1 MAKNKRI
8 KIAGYAKRI
17 FFNDNIEYR
26 NFSPDLVGFQLTSE
40 GGTTLFT
47 NGNFSIS
54 VNLDPK
60 PNVLFT
66 QGTKSKFFTLD
77 DIVSENSP
85 QLEIQ
90 KNLKTKL
97 NLDLTNPISYVWYG
111 SSKELIRASLI
122 EIQNNYPAAIYV
134 DNKVGSV
141 SGNNITDYVYDLS
154 ADESTFKVNSNFFVN
169 PYNIKYT
176 VDAQFT
182 PTEQTENPLRN
193 FTLKHTSYVIEH
205 NGILKN
211 IKSITPATQKTN
223 SEIELVVDGNPFPEL
238 TGLILPQISFLS
250 APIDAPIPYF
260 IKPNESEIE
269 KFFSGLNDL
278 QLNLLDR
285 NIYPKYTSQFY
296 STQPT
301 DNGVLLTSKKLFN
314 FPISEDGYNLNFF
327 DSYYIAFL
335 DKMNQL
341 GDDLDNSKTDIIVR
355 KYTTEA
361 VNSFDTVPMADGND
375 YILNGEKAT
384 KLLRIYGVE
393 FDYIKKY
400 INGIK
405 LAHVVTY
412 DKKNNVPDVLVKDLA
427 YMLGLDPV
435 TFITDNSFSKM
446 FLPSNGAGE
455 FSGTSTNMTQSEIDI
470 ELYRRLILN
479 IAWIWKS
486 KGTRKAVE
494 FLFRFIGAPESLV
507 NFNEYIV
514 MVDKPLDVEEIKRLL
529 YIYTGEVNLDIIPY
543 DENGFPLPP
552 INGDLVITN
561 YIDQTTGQLVENDY
575 TEMYFQK
582 AGGWYRETYGSNVVT
597 NLDGN
602 NPHVG
607 PYDGGSEYLQ
617 YFSRCFIP
625 NFNSEPTVTVTATTL
640 GENYFLN
647 YNHGLFNSVPSGT
660 SEFYTTQL
668 TFNPAINTYQ
678 FIEDCV
684 DVNYSIIETPL
695 QNDGK
700 TTFQQQFETA
710 EQAYL
715 DYQQQILQN
724 SYLSYSPEW
733 YVIQNN
739 YMVAQNNALLE
750 VSSENCDI
758 NQTLQICVNEI
769 PRDNFQIDCS
779 SLSAI
784 TCDPYIYFVNS
795 GGTKVSFNEF
805 ASCCT
810 SEGGKYV
817 TYTNE
822 ECRVVEYCSK
832 IAPCVGE
839 PVNTLPNGI
848 IVFDLTNNT
857 MPTNVYSFNNRCY
870 QLTSNGQTY
879 FFGSTSS
886 SSVTPQNYLNAL
898 NPNAP
903 GSQFTIL
910 FTQVS
915 CQLSTIISSP
925 ECCAWYGY
933 NYQIIEEND
942 ISYIVCTSGSSLT
955 TIPPIIDDIIGW
967 LDGQLSG
974 TTSTSGTT
982 SPSGPTPVG
991 PVGPAVGPVG
1001 PVLPVGPVG
1010 PVLPV
1015 GPVGPV
1021 LPVGPVGPALPV
1033 GISTGSGFSTS
1044 STFLPFTPV
1053 IGLAGTTLP
1062 NTNPIGIIGLGAE
1075 TIETPLVGTT
1085 FANINS
1091 QINQSTI
1098 QDLIQTYNGIITSYQ
1113 NQTFAIPPSLYNT
1126 SIGYVELQNPIGE
1139 VPQYYSTTIFDD
1151 CLEEAIIVMGVGE
1164 DCIDCYESILNSL
1177 FDDPDFMNPENWVVH
1192 VIDEY
1197 GRVSFTPVE
1206 YYNDFILDWNATE
1219 QLAQLYQSVGA
1230 LFTQYTYGSFYI
1242 DTTTNNL
1249 IPYVDSGNLYV
1260 ENPNSISN
1268 AVVDPN
1274 HIGCGSLDNV
1284 SIVFASEA
1292 WSGFKL
1298 PEVTDCSCKVDFS
1311 FDYMIKYQTENLN
1324 ECVTR
1329 INCYP
1334 AIIHDN
1340 SLNSLSCMNFV
1351 SFTNSEEDS
1360 SLLENNFNDIE
1371 DVTEEYV
1378 IWQNTQQ
1385 NEPIVECCNAVGG
1398 NITPMEVWYSVN
1410 YDHGLFN
1417 NITNTYLEITTT
1429 PNSELLNTLNFDYS
1443 ELITYGTDLNSIKNE
1458 LSITIGECYLLNIE
1472 EPGCFI
1478 DFNQYITTTNICMLQ
1493 IPLEYGLWTNLYL
1506 NYKNTIEGI
1515 NGVISQYES
1524 NCVVEGTTE
1533 NLPTKSVLTN
1543 EIINS
1548 EKQKNKVISEKDV
1561 QVDILVTENGKL
1573 KTTLS
1578 IVETQINQKN
1588 SQIDVINKALSD
1600 VTLPLDCKIYED
1612 KITEIDSFNVDGYC
1626 KAQVYG
1632 VKKEITLSDGNLY
1645 KNCVKLENQRLQS
1658 EKNIYVDLLNNCN
1671 GINLLEQKLVNAK
1684 FQNNQKSINSLI
1696 KEIGVGQKNINTLS
1710 KKYEVIGNET
1720 TKTSQLDQNDYI
1732 NTINETAKI
1741 LGVTPKEI
1749 TNSEGHIN
1757 LTDSEKITLSIEL
1770 QKNKTQVSSL
1780 ENQKSELT
1788 YDITVNDNN
1797 VLKTTFTTE
1806 QVVDVI
1812 VEDVSTVPSPC
1823 DPEIPNPCCNQELL
1837 NYLNN
1842 TLELLQTKLLEIEN
1856 VTESLYDQ
1864 WYSEILSQYNDYIN
1878 STESYL
1884 TLIDNLKLNFKL
1896 FVDNNNLV
1904 YTNQVD
1910 SSLTYLP
1917 YTQSVNPFWEF
1928 NPSVGYSGII
1938 LEGTEQDIAIIE
1950 DSIYTEL
1957 SNSNTPYNSN
1967 LFEPN
1972 WNTFN
1977 FTIPNC
1983 VCDDLRLLYPNKE
1996 FFFSVEIENYN
2007 CSVCLLVD
2015 NIIINVSDC
2024 KTERIVSLNNCLI
2037 PQLSCVIDNKKSWV
2051 YTEQGIIRETI
2062 YPDGPCNTASTSNYQ
2077 IVKMG
2082 TPEERLWTDL
2092 EYRYTNYDVN
2102 HSDLIINVKNTTFSI
2117 DPAKAIECDVFNYWK
2132 NIDCSGSCPT
2142 SCTSASTVV
2151 YDGQVYSSTT
2161 LVDYTLDLSASTSG
2175 LTFSCSTITNSLETI
2190 VTNLKNQYYTLTS
2203 DYINSLNAT
2212 YYDLQNLGYPLSNFN
2227 IQNNNCG
2234 TDTIVINNN
2243 QSTNNLF
2250 SLITENYDG
2259 TLSVYESYIFSGST
2273 PYTGGTLVEVL
2284 SGITAQTFNQT
2295 TFVNEDCCNTL
2306 NNLLNSEGVNGLGIG
2321 KNYQWDSNNGYC
2333 VWKPIDGCSVC
2344 EGDCE
2349 YCGTLNE
2356 CSNGHYTGSSYN
2368 ICINPLNYL
2377 DIQPSEIN
2385 VKDVFDQLVQ
2395 SNLIDVKSRQTIS
2408 DYPLLRLFYELYLNA
2423 NNCGKELS
2431 GKFTYNTMF
2440 EFMDKIGDYWLNLLE
2455 QVVPATTIWEGCD
2468 NSGKVYRN
2476 TIFDQNKYQYKRY
2489 SLNLIETTT
2498 TCLLSGYTDFSIG
2511 SEDVYSLVEQI
2522 PLFPSNNV
2530 INNIKNQ
2537 IKIKTIQID
2546 IVKDNIVAQNKILCS
2561 LNLQDFDTPNLQT
2574 QIDLVTAQITL
2585 LTNNLNNLET
2595 QLNDLYTNLSN
2606 EETQYILQQQNYY
2619 SNFTSCS
2626 GITETLVL
2634 AESNLNNFIPGTT
2647 LYERQRNYIAILRN
2661 KVNKCVR
2668 ITNTLISDYDTVF
2681 ITQIYDTNE
2690 YEGNVTI
2697 IGDPDWEEGGYF
2709 YNQELIHNCTTE

>member
-1 MAKNKRI
+1 M
-8 KIAGYAKRI
+8 
-17 FFNDNIEYR
+17 
-26 NFSPDLVGFQLTSE
+26 
-40 GGTTLFT
+40 
-47 NGNFSIS
+47 
-54 VNLDPK
+54 
-60 PNVLFT
+60 
-66 QGTKSKFFTLD
+66 
-77 DIVSENSP
+77 
-85 QLEIQ
+85 
-90 KNLKTKL
+90 
-97 NLDLTNPISYVWYG
+97 
-111 SSKELIRASLI
+111 
-122 EIQNNYPAAIYV
+122 
-134 DNKVGSV
+134 
-141 SGNNITDYVYDLS
+141 
-154 ADESTFKVNSNFFVN
+154 
-169 PYNIKYT
+169 
-176 VDAQFT
+176 
-182 PTEQTENPLRN
+182 
-193 FTLKHTSYVIEH
+193 
-205 NGILKN
+205 
-211 IKSITPATQKTN
+211 
-223 SEIELVVDGNPFPEL
+223 
-238 TGLILPQISFLS
+238 
-250 APIDAPIPYF
+250 
-260 IKPNESEIE
+260 
-269 KFFSGLNDL
+269 
-278 QLNLLDR
+278 
-285 NIYPKYTSQFY
+285 
-296 STQPT
+296 
-301 DNGVLLTSKKLFN
+301 
-314 FPISEDGYNLNFF
+314 
-327 DSYYIAFL
+327 
-335 DKMNQL
+335 
-341 GDDLDNSKTDIIVR
+341 
-355 KYTTEA
+355 
-361 VNSFDTVPMADGND
+361 
-375 YILNGEKAT
+375 
-384 KLLRIYGVE
+384 
-393 FDYIKKY
+393 
-400 INGIK
+400 
-405 LAHVVTY
+405 
-412 DKKNNVPDVLVKDLA
+412 
-427 YMLGLDPV
+427 
-435 TFITDNSFSKM
+435 
-446 FLPSNGAGE
+446 
-455 FSGTSTNMTQSEIDI
+455 
-470 ELYRRLILN
+470 
-479 IAWIWKS
+479 
-486 KGTRKAVE
+486 
-494 FLFRFIGAPESLV
+494 
-507 NFNEYIV
+507 
-514 MVDKPLDVEEIKRLL
+514 
-529 YIYTGEVNLDIIPY
+529 
-543 DENGFPLPP
+543 
-552 INGDLVITN
+552 
-561 YIDQTTGQLVENDY
+561 
-575 TEMYFQK
+575 
-582 AGGWYRETYGSNVVT
+582 
-597 NLDGN
+597 
-602 NPHVG
+602 
-607 PYDGGSEYLQ
+607 
-617 YFSRCFIP
+617 
-625 NFNSEPTVTVTATTL
+625 
-640 GENYFLN
+640 
-647 YNHGLFNSVPSGT
+647 
-660 SEFYTTQL
+660 
-668 TFNPAINTYQ
+668 
-678 FIEDCV
+678 
-684 DVNYSIIETPL
+684 
-695 QNDGK
+695 
-700 TTFQQQFETA
+700 
-710 EQAYL
+710 
-715 DYQQQILQN
+715 
-724 SYLSYSPEW
+724 
-733 YVIQNN
+733 
-739 YMVAQNNALLE
+739 
-750 VSSENCDI
+750 
-758 NQTLQICVNEI
+758 
-769 PRDNFQIDCS
+769 
-779 SLSAI
+779 
-784 TCDPYIYFVNS
+784 
-795 GGTKVSFNEF
+795 
-805 ASCCT
+805 
-810 SEGGKYV
+810 
-817 TYTNE
+817 
-822 ECRVVEYCSK
+822 
-832 IAPCVGE
+832 
-839 PVNTLPNGI
+839 
-848 IVFDLTNNT
+848 
-857 MPTNVYSFNNRCY
+857 
-870 QLTSNGQTY
+870 
-879 FFGSTSS
+879 
-886 SSVTPQNYLNAL
+886 
-898 NPNAP
+898 
-903 GSQFTIL
+903 
-910 FTQVS
+910 
-915 CQLSTIISSP
+915 
-925 ECCAWYGY
+925 
-933 NYQIIEEND
+933 
-942 ISYIVCTSGSSLT
+942 
-955 TIPPIIDDIIGW
+955 
-967 LDGQLSG
+967 
-974 TTSTSGTT
+974 
-982 SPSGPTPVG
+982 
-991 PVGPAVGPVG
+991 
-1001 PVLPVGPVG
+1001 
-1010 PVLPV
+1010 
-1015 GPVGPV
+1015 
-1021 LPVGPVGPALPV
+1021 
-1033 GISTGSGFSTS
+1033 
-1044 STFLPFTPV
+1044 
-1053 IGLAGTTLP
+1053 
-1062 NTNPIGIIGLGAE
+1062 GAE

-1098 QDLIQTYNGIITSYQ
+1098 QDLIQTYNGIITSYL

-1177 FDDPDFMNPENWVVH
+1177 FEDPDFMNPENWVVH

-1249 IPYVDSGNLYV
+1249 IPYVDNGNLYV
-1260 ENPNSISN
+1260 ENPNSITN

-1351 SFTNSEEDS
+1351 SFTNSVEDS

-1385 NEPIVECCNAVGG
+1385 NEPTVECCNAVGG

-1429 PNSELLNTLNFDYS
+1429 PNSELLNTLDFDYS

-1458 LSITIGECYLLNIE
+1458 LGITIGECYLLNIE
-1472 EPGCFI
+1472 ELDCFI

-1684 FQNNQKSINSLI
+1684 FQNDQKSINSLN

-1741 LGVTPKEI
+1741 LGVTPKKI
-1749 TNSEGHIN
+1749 TNSEGYIN

-1823 DPEIPNPCCNQELL
+1823 DPEIPNPCCDQELL

-1910 SSLTYLP
+1910 SNLTYLP

-1938 LEGTEQDIAIIE
+1938 LEGTEQDIAVIE

-1972 WNTFN
+1972 WATFN

-1983 VCDDLRLLYPNKE
+1983 VCDDLRRLYPNKE

-2024 KTERIVSLNNCLI
+2024 NTERLVSLNNCLI

-2051 YTEQGIIRETI
+2051 YTEQGIIRETV

-2321 KNYQWDSNNGYC
+2321 KNYQWDTNNGYC

-2368 ICINPLNYL
+2368 ICINPLDYL

-2546 IVKDNIVAQNKILCS
+2546 IVKDNIVVQNKILCS
-2561 LNLQDFDTPNLQT
+2561 LNLQDFDTPNLQA
-2574 QIDLVTAQITL
+2574 QIDSVTTQITL

-2634 AESNLNNFIPGTT
+2634 AESNLNNFIPGTI
-2647 LYERQRNYIAILRN
+2647 LYERQRNYIAILRD

>member
-1 MAKNKRI
+1 MANNKRI

-77 DIVSENSP
+77 DIVTENTP

-141 SGNNITDYVYDLS
+141 TGNNITDYVYDLS

-193 FTLKHTSYVIEH
+193 FTLKNTSYVIEH
-205 NGILKN
+205 NGIRKN

-223 SEIELVVDGNPFPEL
+223 SEIELVVEGNPFPEL

-250 APIDAPIPYF
+250 TPIDSSIPYF

-269 KFFSGLNDL
+269 KFFSSLNEL

-296 STQPT
+296 STKFT
-301 DNGVLLTSKKLFN
+301 DNGVVLTSKKLFD
-314 FPISEDGYNLNFF
+314 FPILEDGYNLNFF

-341 GDDLDNSKTDIIVR
+341 GEDLDNSRTDIIIR

-361 VNSFDTVPMADGND
+361 INSFDTVPRADGDD
-375 YILNGEKAT
+375 YVLNGEKAT
-384 KLLRIYGVE
+384 KLLRIYGVG

-412 DKKNNVPDVLVKDLA
+412 DKKNNVPDALVKDLA

-435 TFITDNSFSKM
+435 TFITDNTFSKLY
-446 FLPSNGAGE
+446 LPSNGGGE

-479 IAWIWKS
+479 IAWLWKS

-514 MVDKPLDVEEIKRLL
+514 IVDKPLDVEEIKKLL
-529 YIYTGEVNLDIIPY
+529 YIYTGEVNFNNIPY
-543 DENGFPLPP
+543 DDNGFPLPP

-582 AGGWYRETYGSNVVT
+582 AGGWYRETYGSNVIT

-607 PYDGGSEYLQ
+607 AYDGGSEYLQ

-625 NFNSEPTVTVTATTL
+625 NFNSEPTVTVTAKTL
-640 GENYFLN
+640 GDNYFLN
-647 YNHGLFNSVPSGT
+647 YNHGLFNSVPSAT
-660 SEFYTTQL
+660 TEFFTTQL

-700 TTFQQQFETA
+700 TTFQQQFEAA
-710 EQAYL
+710 EEAYL

-724 SYLSYSPEW
+724 SYLAYSPEW

-739 YMVAQNNALLE
+739 YTVAQNNALLE

-758 NQTLQICVNEI
+758 NQTLQICVNEL
-769 PRDNFQIDCS
+769 PQDNFKIDCS
-779 SLSAI
+779 SLSAV

-805 ASCCT
+805 ASCCV
-810 SEGGKYV
+810 SEGGQYV

-822 ECRVVEYCSK
+822 ECRIVEYCSK
-832 IAPCVGE
+832 TAPCVGE
-839 PVNTLPNGI
+839 PVDTLPNGV
-848 IVFDLTNNT
+848 IVFDMTNNT
-857 MPTNVYSFNNRCY
+857 MPNNIYSFNNKCY
-870 QLTSNGQTY
+870 QLTPNGVTQFSTSPSSNTSTIPPQTY
-879 FFGSTSS
+879 
-886 SSVTPQNYLNAL
+886 LNGL
-898 NPNAP
+898 NPNSLP
-903 GSQFTIL
+903 HNFFTWFVEVECEL
-910 FTQVS
+910 T
-915 CQLSTIISSP
+915 TIISSP
-925 ECCAWYGY
+925 ECCAWYGF
-933 NYQIIEEND
+933 NYQIIEEDGVN
-942 ISYIVCTSGSSLT
+942 YIVCTSGSSLT
-955 TIPPIIDDIIGW
+955 TPV
-967 LDGQLSG
+967 S
-974 TTSTSGTT
+974 TTNDVEDYINDLEDELNDLEGGNTT
-982 SPSGPTPVG
+982 SPSTPTTPTSPSV
-991 PVGPAVGPVG
+991 
-1001 PVLPVGPVG
+1001 
-1010 PVLPV
+1010 
-1015 GPVGPV
+1015 
-1021 LPVGPVGPALPV
+1021 PALP
-1033 GISTGSGFSTS
+1033 STPASTPASPAGGF
-1044 STFLPFTPV
+1044 
-1053 IGLAGTTLP
+1053 TLP
-1062 NTNPIGIIGLGAE
+1062 NLNPIGMTGVGKE
-1075 TIETPLVGTT
+1075 TTETPSGGNTFKSLNIEIEKTTIKDQIETYNNQLT
-1085 FANINS
+1085 FKSGSAY
-1091 QINQSTI
+1091 T
-1098 QDLIQTYNGIITSYQ
+1098 
-1113 NQTFAIPPSLYNT
+1113 IPPSLFDT
-1126 SIGYVELQNPIGE
+1126 SVGYVELQNPIGE
-1139 VPQYYSTTIFDD
+1139 VPQYYSTTIYDD
-1151 CLEEAIIVMGVGE
+1151 CLEEAIIIKGVGE
-1164 DCIDCYESILNSL
+1164 DCIDCYETILNSL
-1177 FDDPDFMNPENWVVH
+1177 FEDPDFMNPANWVVH
-1192 VIDEY
+1192 AIDEY
-1197 GRVSFTPVE
+1197 GRVSFTPIE
-1206 YYNDFILDWNATE
+1206 YYNDFVLDWNATG

-1249 IPYVDSGNLYV
+1249 IPYVDNGNLYT
-1260 ENPNSISN
+1260 ENPNSITS

-1274 HIGCGSLDNV
+1274 HIGCGSLDDV

-1298 PEVTDCSCKVDFS
+1298 PEAKDCSCKVDFS
-1311 FDYMIKYQTENLN
+1311 FDYMIKYQTENLK

-1329 INCYP
+1329 IDCYP
-1334 AIIHDN
+1334 SIIHDN
-1340 SLNSLSCMNFV
+1340 SLSSPFCMNFV
-1351 SFTNSEEDS
+1351 SFTNSQEE
-1360 SLLENNFNDIE
+1360 SLLLQNNFNDNE

-1398 NITPMEVWYSVN
+1398 NIVSLKDSYSVN
-1410 YDHGLFN
+1410 ANWVN
-1417 NITNTYLEITTT
+1417 NIIDTYDEILTN
-1429 PNSELLNTLNFDYS
+1429 PNSELLNSFNFDYS
-1443 ELITYGTDLNSIKNE
+1443 NLIVYGTSLDNLKNE
-1458 LSITIGECYLLNIE
+1458 LLINIGECYFLNIE
-1472 EPGCFI
+1472 NPGCFI
-1478 DFNQYITTTNICMLQ
+1478 DFNEYITTTNVCMLE
-1493 IPLEYGLWTNLYL
+1493 IPLEYGLWTNLYWE
-1506 NYKNTIEGI
+1506 YKNVIDGI
-1515 NGVISQYES
+1515 NGVITQYES
-1524 NCVVEGTTE
+1524 NCVQEETPE
-1533 NLPTKSVLTN
+1533 NLSTKSVLTN
-1543 EIINS
+1543 EIISS
-1548 EKQKNKVISEKDV
+1548 EKQKNTATTNKDV
-1561 QVDILVTENGKL
+1561 QVEVLNSENQKL
-1573 KTTLS
+1573 KTTS
-1578 IVETQINQKN
+1578 TVIDAEISQKN
-1588 SQIDVINKALSD
+1588 SQIEVINKALSN
-1600 VTLPLDCKIYED
+1600 VILPLDCKIYED
-1612 KITEIDSFNVDGYC
+1612 KLNEINSFDVESYC
-1626 KAQVYG
+1626 KVQVYG
-1632 VKKEITLSDGNLY
+1632 NSQTVSIRDKSLY
-1645 KNCVKLENQRLQS
+1645 DNCIKTENQRLTS
-1658 EKNIYVDLLNNCN
+1658 EKTVYIDLLNNCQQTN
-1671 GINLLEQKLVNAK
+1671 YLEEQLVNAK
-1684 FQNNQKSINSLI
+1684 FENDQELINQLQ
-1696 KEIGVGQKNINTLS
+1696 KEITVTKENINTLS
-1710 KKYEVIGNET
+1710 KNYLVIGDET
-1720 TKTSQLDQNDYI
+1720 TEKSQLDQNDYI
-1732 NTINETAKI
+1732 NTINKTAEI
-1741 LGVTPKEI
+1741 LGVQPKEI
-1749 TNSEGHIN
+1749 TNSEGQIVLN
-1757 LTDSEKITLSIEL
+1757 GSQKITLNIEL
-1770 QKNKTQVSSL
+1770 QKNKTQVSGL
-1780 ENQKSELT
+1780 EKLKEDVT
-1788 YDITVNDNN
+1788 YDIVQNDNSI
-1797 VLKTTFTTE
+1797 LKTTFTTE
-1806 QVVDVI
+1806 ELVDVI
-1812 VEDVSTVPSPC
+1812 VEEQSEIDSPC
-1823 DPEIPNPCCNQELL
+1823 DPEVPNPCCSSELYT
-1837 NYLNN
+1837 YLNN
-1842 TLELLQTKLLEIEN
+1842 TLETLQITLLEIEN
-1856 VTESLYDQ
+1856 ITESVYDE
-1864 WYSEILSQYNDYIN
+1864 WYSEIVNQYNDYIN

-1884 TLIDNLKLNFKL
+1884 TLIDDLKLNFKL

-1910 SSLTYLP
+1910 SNLTYLP
-1917 YTQSVNPFWEF
+1917 YTQSSNPFWEF
-1928 NPSVGYSGII
+1928 NPSNGYSGII
-1938 LEGTEQDIAIIE
+1938 LEGSEQDIALIE
-1950 DSIYTEL
+1950 DSVFTEL

-1977 FTIPNC
+1977 FTIPEC
-1983 VCDDLRLLYPNKE
+1983 VCDDLRRLYPEKE

-2007 CSVCLLVD
+2007 CSVCLLID
-2015 NIIINVSDC
+2015 NIIVNVSDC
-2024 KTERIVSLNNCLI
+2024 KTERLVSLNNCLI

-2051 YTEQGIIRETI
+2051 YTDQGIITETV
-2062 YPDGPCNTASTSNYQ
+2062 YPDGSCNTASTNNYQ
-2077 IVKMG
+2077 VVKMG

-2117 DPAKAIECDVFNYWK
+2117 DPSKAIECDVFNYWK
-2132 NIDCSGSCPT
+2132 NIDCDGGCPT

-2151 YDGQVYSSTT
+2151 YSGMVYSSTT
-2161 LVDYTLDLSASTSG
+2161 LLDYTLDLSASTTG
-2175 LTFSCSTITNSLETI
+2175 LTFSCSTFTDILENQ
-2190 VTNLKNQYYTLTS
+2190 VTELKNQYYTLTS
-2203 DYINSLNAT
+2203 DYNNSLNAT
-2212 YYDLQNLGYPLSNFN
+2212 YYDLLNLGYGLSNFE

-2234 TDTIVINNN
+2234 TDTLVINNN
-2243 QSTNNLF
+2243 QQTNNLF
-2250 SLITENYDG
+2250 GLITENYDG
-2259 TLSVYESYIFSGST
+2259 TISVYESYIYSGST
-2273 PYTGGTLVEVL
+2273 PYTGGTLVQVL
-2284 SGITAQTFNQT
+2284 SGVTAQTFNQT
-2295 TFVNEDCCNTL
+2295 TFVNEECCKTI
-2306 NNLLNSEGVNGLGIG
+2306 NNLLNGEGTEGLGLG
-2321 KNYQWDSNNGYC
+2321 KNYQWDSSLSKC
-2333 VWKPIDGCSVC
+2333 LWKPIDGCSVC

-2356 CSNGHYTGSSYN
+2356 CSNGYYTGSSYN
-2368 ICINPLNYL
+2368 ICINPLDYL

-2468 NSGKVYRN
+2468 NSGKIYRN
-2476 TIFDQNKYQYKRY
+2476 IIFDQNKFQYKRY
-2489 SLNLIETTT
+2489 SLNLIETTNS
-2498 TCLLSGYTDFSIG
+2498 CPLSAYTDFSIG

-2522 PLFPSNNV
+2522 PLFPTNDT

-2537 IKIKTIQID
+2537 IRIKNIQIEL
-2546 IVKDNIVAQNKILCS
+2546 VKDNIAAQNKILCS
-2561 LNLQDFDTPNLQT
+2561 LNLQDFDTPNLQS
-2574 QIDLVTAQITL
+2574 QIDSVSAQITL

-2595 QLNDLYTNLSN
+2595 QLSTLYTDLSA
-2606 EETQYILQQQNYY
+2606 EETKYLLQQQNYY
-2619 SNFTSCS
+2619 SNFMSCS
-2626 GITETLVL
+2626 GLTETLL
-2634 AESNLNNFIPGTT
+2634 QAENNLNNFIYGTT
-2647 LYERQRNYIAILRN
+2647 LYERQRNYIAILRD
-2661 KVNKCVR
+2661 KIYKCVR
-2668 ITNTLISDYDTVF
+2668 SSNTLISDYNTVF

-2697 IGDPDWEEGGYF
+2697 IGDPDWEDGGDF

>member
-1 MAKNKRI
+1 VPV
-8 KIAGYAKRI
+8 
-17 FFNDNIEYR
+17 EC
-26 NFSPDLVGFQLTSE
+26 
-40 GGTTLFT
+40 
-47 NGNFSIS
+47 
-54 VNLDPK
+54 
-60 PNVLFT
+60 
-66 QGTKSKFFTLD
+66 
-77 DIVSENSP
+77 NS
-85 QLEIQ
+85 
-90 KNLKTKL
+90 
-97 NLDLTNPISYVWYG
+97 
-111 SSKELIRASLI
+111 
-122 EIQNNYPAAIYV
+122 
-134 DNKVGSV
+134 
-141 SGNNITDYVYDLS
+141 
-154 ADESTFKVNSNFFVN
+154 
-169 PYNIKYT
+169 
-176 VDAQFT
+176 
-182 PTEQTENPLRN
+182 
-193 FTLKHTSYVIEH
+193 
-205 NGILKN
+205 
-211 IKSITPATQKTN
+211 
-223 SEIELVVDGNPFPEL
+223 
-238 TGLILPQISFLS
+238 
-250 APIDAPIPYF
+250 
-260 IKPNESEIE
+260 
-269 KFFSGLNDL
+269 
-278 QLNLLDR
+278 
-285 NIYPKYTSQFY
+285 
-296 STQPT
+296 
-301 DNGVLLTSKKLFN
+301 
-314 FPISEDGYNLNFF
+314 
-327 DSYYIAFL
+327 
-335 DKMNQL
+335 
-341 GDDLDNSKTDIIVR
+341 
-355 KYTTEA
+355 
-361 VNSFDTVPMADGND
+361 
-375 YILNGEKAT
+375 
-384 KLLRIYGVE
+384 
-393 FDYIKKY
+393 
-400 INGIK
+400 
-405 LAHVVTY
+405 
-412 DKKNNVPDVLVKDLA
+412 
-427 YMLGLDPV
+427 
-435 TFITDNSFSKM
+435 
-446 FLPSNGAGE
+446 
-455 FSGTSTNMTQSEIDI
+455 
-470 ELYRRLILN
+470 
-479 IAWIWKS
+479 
-486 KGTRKAVE
+486 
-494 FLFRFIGAPESLV
+494 
-507 NFNEYIV
+507 
-514 MVDKPLDVEEIKRLL
+514 
-529 YIYTGEVNLDIIPY
+529 
-543 DENGFPLPP
+543 
-552 INGDLVITN
+552 
-561 YIDQTTGQLVENDY
+561 
-575 TEMYFQK
+575 
-582 AGGWYRETYGSNVVT
+582 
-597 NLDGN
+597 
-602 NPHVG
+602 
-607 PYDGGSEYLQ
+607 
-617 YFSRCFIP
+617 
-625 NFNSEPTVTVTATTL
+625 
-640 GENYFLN
+640 
-647 YNHGLFNSVPSGT
+647 
-660 SEFYTTQL
+660 
-668 TFNPAINTYQ
+668 
-678 FIEDCV
+678 
-684 DVNYSIIETPL
+684 
-695 QNDGK
+695 
-700 TTFQQQFETA
+700 
-710 EQAYL
+710 
-715 DYQQQILQN
+715 
-724 SYLSYSPEW
+724 
-733 YVIQNN
+733 
-739 YMVAQNNALLE
+739 
-750 VSSENCDI
+750 
-758 NQTLQICVNEI
+758 
-769 PRDNFQIDCS
+769 
-779 SLSAI
+779 
-784 TCDPYIYFVNS
+784 
-795 GGTKVSFNEF
+795 
-805 ASCCT
+805 
-810 SEGGKYV
+810 
-817 TYTNE
+817 
-822 ECRVVEYCSK
+822 
-832 IAPCVGE
+832 
-839 PVNTLPNGI
+839 
-848 IVFDLTNNT
+848 
-857 MPTNVYSFNNRCY
+857 
-870 QLTSNGQTY
+870 
-879 FFGSTSS
+879 
-886 SSVTPQNYLNAL
+886 
-898 NPNAP
+898 
-903 GSQFTIL
+903 
-910 FTQVS
+910 
-915 CQLSTIISSP
+915 
-925 ECCAWYGY
+925 
-933 NYQIIEEND
+933 
-942 ISYIVCTSGSSLT
+942 
-955 TIPPIIDDIIGW
+955 
-967 LDGQLSG
+967 
-974 TTSTSGTT
+974 
-982 SPSGPTPVG
+982 
-991 PVGPAVGPVG
+991 VGPVG

-1021 LPVGPVGPALPV
+1021 LPVGPVGPVLPV
-1033 GISTGSGFSTS
+1033 G
-1044 STFLPFTPV
+1044 PV
-1053 IGLAGTTLP
+1053 GPVAVGAQGIAGAVGAQGIAGAVGAQGIAGAVGAQGIAGAVGAQGIAGAVGAQGIAGAVGLGGTLLP
-1062 NTNPIGIIGLGAE
+1062 NTNPIGIIGSGSE
-1075 TIETPLVGTT
+1075 TIETPLDGTT

-1091 QINQSTI
+1091 QINESAIVDT
-1098 QDLIQTYNGIITSYQ
+1098 IQTYNDATTSYI
-1113 NQTFAIPPSLYNT
+1113 NQTFVIPPSLYNT
-1126 SIGYVELQNPIGE
+1126 TIGYVELQNPIGD
-1139 VPQYYSTTIFDD
+1139 VPQYYSTTIYDD

-1164 DCIDCYESILNSL
+1164 DCIDCFESILNSL
-1177 FDDPDFMNPENWVVH
+1177 FEDPDFMNPANWVVH

-1197 GRVSFTPVE
+1197 GRVSFTPIE

-1219 QLAQLYQSVGA
+1219 QMSQLYQSVGA

-1249 IPYVDSGNLYV
+1249 IPYVDNGNLYV
-1260 ENPNSISN
+1260 ENPNSITN

-1351 SFTNSEEDS
+1351 SFTNSVEDS

-1385 NEPIVECCNAVGG
+1385 NEPTVECCNAVGG
-1398 NITPMEVWYSVN
+1398 NITPMEDWYSLN
-1410 YDHGLFN
+1410 YDLLL
-1417 NITNTYLEITTT
+1417 NIDNTYIEIFGSGSS
-1429 PNSELLNTLNFDYS
+1429 PNDSELLNTLDFDYS
-1443 ELITYGTDLNSIKNE
+1443 ELITYGTDLNTIGIE
-1458 LSITIGECYLLNIE
+1458 LSDTIDECYLLNIE
-1472 EPGCFI
+1472 EPVCFI
-1478 DFNQYITTTNICMLQ
+1478 DFNLYITTTNICMLQ

-1524 NCVVEGTTE
+1524 NCLSEE
-1533 NLPTKSVLTN
+1533 L
-1543 EIINS
+1543 EDII
-1548 EKQKNKVISEKDV
+1548 
-1561 QVDILVTENGKL
+1561 
-1573 KTTLS
+1573 
-1578 IVETQINQKN
+1578 
-1588 SQIDVINKALSD
+1588 A
-1600 VTLPLDCKIYED
+1600 ED
-1612 KITEIDSFNVDGYC
+1612 MS
-1626 KAQVYG
+1626 
-1632 VKKEITLSDGNLY
+1632 
-1645 KNCVKLENQRLQS
+1645 
-1658 EKNIYVDLLNNCN
+1658 
-1671 GINLLEQKLVNAK
+1671 
-1684 FQNNQKSINSLI
+1684 
-1696 KEIGVGQKNINTLS
+1696 
-1710 KKYEVIGNET
+1710 
-1720 TKTSQLDQNDYI
+1720 
-1732 NTINETAKI
+1732 TI
-1741 LGVTPKEI
+1741 
-1749 TNSEGHIN
+1749 
-1757 LTDSEKITLSIEL
+1757 
-1770 QKNKTQVSSL
+1770 
-1780 ENQKSELT
+1780 
-1788 YDITVNDNN
+1788 
-1797 VLKTTFTTE
+1797 
-1806 QVVDVI
+1806 
-1812 VEDVSTVPSPC
+1812 PSPC
-1823 DPEIPNPCCNQELL
+1823 DPEIPNPCCNQEIL

-1856 VTESLYDQ
+1856 ITESVYDQ

-1910 SSLTYLP
+1910 SNLTYLP

-1938 LEGTEQDIAIIE
+1938 LEGTEQDIDLIE

-1983 VCDDLRLLYPNKE
+1983 VCDDLRILYPNKE

-2024 KTERIVSLNNCLI
+2024 KTERLVSLNNCLI

-2051 YTEQGIIRETI
+2051 HTDQGIIRETV
-2062 YPDGPCNTASTSNYQ
+2062 YPDGPCNTTSTSNYQ

-2082 TPEERLWTDL
+2082 TPEDRLWTDL

-2321 KNYQWDSNNGYC
+2321 KNYQWDTNNGYC

-2368 ICINPLNYL
+2368 ICINPLDYL

-2468 NSGKVYRN
+2468 NSGKIYRN

-2498 TCLLSGYTDFSIG
+2498 NCLLSGYTDFSIG
-2511 SEDVYSLVEQI
+2511 SEGVYSLVEQI

-2546 IVKDNIVAQNKILCS
+2546 IVKDNIVTQNKILCS
-2561 LNLQDFDTPNLQT
+2561 LNLQDFDTPNLQA
-2574 QIDLVTAQITL
+2574 QIDSVTTQITL

-2626 GITETLVL
+2626 GLTETLVL
-2634 AESNLNNFIPGTT
+2634 AESNLNNFIPGTI
-2647 LYERQRNYIAILRN
+2647 LYERQRNYIAILRD

-2668 ITNTLISDYDTVF
+2668 ISNTLISDYNTVF

>member
-1 MAKNKRI
+1 
-8 KIAGYAKRI
+8 
-17 FFNDNIEYR
+17 
-26 NFSPDLVGFQLTSE
+26 
-40 GGTTLFT
+40 
-47 NGNFSIS
+47 
-54 VNLDPK
+54 
-60 PNVLFT
+60 
-66 QGTKSKFFTLD
+66 
-77 DIVSENSP
+77 
-85 QLEIQ
+85 
-90 KNLKTKL
+90 
-97 NLDLTNPISYVWYG
+97 
-111 SSKELIRASLI
+111 
-122 EIQNNYPAAIYV
+122 
-134 DNKVGSV
+134 
-141 SGNNITDYVYDLS
+141 
-154 ADESTFKVNSNFFVN
+154 
-169 PYNIKYT
+169 
-176 VDAQFT
+176 
-182 PTEQTENPLRN
+182 
-193 FTLKHTSYVIEH
+193 
-205 NGILKN
+205 
-211 IKSITPATQKTN
+211 
-223 SEIELVVDGNPFPEL
+223 
-238 TGLILPQISFLS
+238 
-250 APIDAPIPYF
+250 
-260 IKPNESEIE
+260 
-269 KFFSGLNDL
+269 
-278 QLNLLDR
+278 
-285 NIYPKYTSQFY
+285 
-296 STQPT
+296 
-301 DNGVLLTSKKLFN
+301 
-314 FPISEDGYNLNFF
+314 
-327 DSYYIAFL
+327 
-335 DKMNQL
+335 
-341 GDDLDNSKTDIIVR
+341 
-355 KYTTEA
+355 
-361 VNSFDTVPMADGND
+361 
-375 YILNGEKAT
+375 
-384 KLLRIYGVE
+384 
-393 FDYIKKY
+393 
-400 INGIK
+400 
-405 LAHVVTY
+405 
-412 DKKNNVPDVLVKDLA
+412 
-427 YMLGLDPV
+427 
-435 TFITDNSFSKM
+435 M

-529 YIYTGEVNLDIIPY
+529 YIYTGEVNLDNIPY

-597 NLDGN
+597 NLGGN

-684 DVNYSIIETPL
+684 NVNYSIIETPL

-700 TTFQQQFETA
+700 TTFQQQFESA

-724 SYLSYSPEW
+724 SYLAYSPEW

-769 PRDNFQIDCS
+769 PQDNFQIDCS
-779 SLSAI
+779 SLSAV

-810 SEGGKYV
+810 SEGGQYV

-832 IAPCVGE
+832 SAPCVGE
-839 PVNTLPNGI
+839 PVDTLPNGI

-857 MPTNVYSFNNRCY
+857 MPTNIYSFNNKCY
-870 QLTSNGQTY
+870 QLLPAGQTY
-879 FFGSTSS
+879 FFGPTTSIS
-886 SSVTPQNYLNAL
+886 PQNYLNGL

-903 GSQFTIL
+903 GGQFAKY
-910 FTQVS
+910 FKEVA
-915 CQLSTIISSP
+915 CQLTTIISSP

-933 NYQIIEEND
+933 NYQIIEEDD

-955 TIPPIIDDIIGW
+955 TPISNTNDISTYVEE
-967 LDGQLSG
+967 LEGQLSG
-974 TTSTSGTT
+974 TTSTSGSTTTGVLGGTGVVIT
-982 SPSGPTPVG
+982 SPSVPS
-991 PVGPAVGPVG
+991 
-1001 PVLPVGPVG
+1001 LP
-1010 PVLPV
+1010 
-1015 GPVGPV
+1015 
-1021 LPVGPVGPALPV
+1021 
-1033 GISTGSGFSTS
+1033 S
-1044 STFLPFTPV
+1044 TPV
-1053 IGLAGTTLP
+1053 IGLGGKTVP
-1062 NTNPIGIIGLGAE
+1062 KTNPIGMVGTGKE
-1075 TIETPLVGTT
+1075 MVETPLVGAT
-1085 FANINS
+1085 FKKINFEIDQNTIKD
-1091 QINQSTI
+1091 QIE
-1098 QDLIQTYNGIITSYQ
+1098 TYNKSLTS
-1113 NQTFAIPPSLYNT
+1113 NLNPTFVIPPSLFNT
-1126 SIGYVELQNPIGE
+1126 TIGYVELQNPIGE
-1139 VPQYYSTTIFDD
+1139 VPQYYSTTIYDD
-1151 CLEEAIIVMGVGE
+1151 CLEEAIIVKGVGE
-1164 DCIDCYESILNSL
+1164 DCIDCFESILNSL
-1177 FDDPDFMNPENWVVH
+1177 FDDPDFMNPANWVVH

-1197 GRVSFTPVE
+1197 GRVSFTPTE
-1206 YYNDFILDWNATE
+1206 FYNDFILDWNATG

-1249 IPYVDSGNLYV
+1249 IPYVDNGNLYV
-1260 ENPNSISN
+1260 ENPNSITN

-1311 FDYMIKYQTENLN
+1311 FDYMIKYQTENLK

-1329 INCYP
+1329 VDCYP

-1340 SLNSLSCMNFV
+1340 SLNSLYCMNFV
-1351 SFTNSEEDS
+1351 SFTNGVEDS
-1360 SLLENNFNDIE
+1360 SLLENNFNDNE

-1378 IWQNTQQ
+1378 IWENTQQ

-1398 NITPMEVWYSVN
+1398 NITQMKDWYSVN
-1410 YDHGLFN
+1410 TNWVED
-1417 NITNTYLEITTT
+1417 ITDTYEEITTT
-1429 PNSELLNTLNFDYS
+1429 PNSQLLTTFDFDYS
-1443 ELITYGTDLNSIKNE
+1443 ELITYGNDLNSIKKE
-1458 LSITIGECYLLNIE
+1458 LDITIGECYFLNIV

-1478 DFNQYITTTNICMLQ
+1478 DFNEYITTTNICMLQ
-1493 IPLEYGLWTNLYL
+1493 IPLEYGLWTNLYMD
-1506 NYKNTIEGI
+1506 YKNTIEGI

-1524 NCVVEGTTE
+1524 NCVVEETPE
-1533 NLPTKSVLTN
+1533 NLPTKAVLTN
-1543 EIINS
+1543 EIIDS
-1548 EKQKNKVISEKDV
+1548 EKQKNKVISEKDT
-1561 QVDILVTENGKL
+1561 QVDLLVTENGKL

-1578 IVETQINQKN
+1578 VVESQISQKN

-1600 VTLPLDCKIYED
+1600 VTLPLDCKIYEN
-1612 KITEIDSFNVDGYC
+1612 KISEIDSFNVDGYC
-1626 KAQVYG
+1626 KVQVYG
-1632 VKKEITLSDGNLY
+1632 DKREITLRDRDLY
-1645 KNCVKLENQRLQS
+1645 NNCVKLENQRLQS
-1658 EKNIYVDLLNNCN
+1658 EKSVYVELLNNCN
-1671 GINLLEQKLVNAK
+1671 KYNLLEQELVNAK
-1684 FQNNQKSINSLI
+1684 FRNNQQSINALN
-1696 KEIGVGQKNINTLS
+1696 KEIGVTQENINTLS

-1720 TKTSQLDQNDYI
+1720 TESSQLDQNDYI

-1741 LGVTPKEI
+1741 LGVTPQEI
-1749 TNSEGHIN
+1749 TNKEGYIN
-1757 LTDSEKITLSIEL
+1757 LKDSEKVTLSIEL
-1770 QKNKTQVSSL
+1770 QKNQKQVSSL
-1780 ENQKSELT
+1780 EKQKGDLV

-1797 VLKTTFTTE
+1797 ILKTTITTE

-1812 VEDVSTVPSPC
+1812 IEDVSTVPSPC

-1837 NYLNN
+1837 NYLNS
-1842 TLELLQTKLLEIEN
+1842 TLELLQTKILEIEN
-1856 VTESLYDQ
+1856 VTESVYDQ
-1864 WYSEILSQYNDYIN
+1864 WYSEILTQYNDYIN

-1884 TLIDNLKLNFKL
+1884 TLIDDLKLNFKL

-1910 SSLTYLP
+1910 SNLTYLP
-1917 YTQSVNPFWEF
+1917 YTQSVNPFWVF

-1938 LEGTEQDIAIIE
+1938 LEGTEQDIALIE
-1950 DSIYTEL
+1950 DSVYTEL

-1983 VCDDLRLLYPNKE
+1983 VCDDLRRLYPNKE

-2024 KTERIVSLNNCLI
+2024 KTERLVSLNNCLI
-2037 PQLSCVIDNKKSWV
+2037 PQLSCIIDNKKSWV
-2051 YTEQGIIRETI
+2051 YTEQGLITETV

-2142 SCTSASTVV
+2142 SCTSASTVE
-2151 YDGQVYSSTT
+2151 YNGQVYSSTT
-2161 LVDYTLDLSASTSG
+2161 LVDYTLDLSASTTG
-2175 LTFSCSTITNSLETI
+2175 LTFSCSTITNSLEII
-2190 VTNLKNQYYTLTS
+2190 VTDLKNKYYTLTS
-2203 DYINSLNAT
+2203 DYTNSLNAT
-2212 YYDLQNLGYPLSNFN
+2212 YYDLQNLGYPLDNFN

-2243 QSTNNLF
+2243 QSTDNLF

-2273 PYTGGTLVEVL
+2273 PYSGGTLVEVL

-2295 TFVNEDCCNTL
+2295 TFVDEVCCNTL
-2306 NNLLNSEGVNGLGIG
+2306 NSLLNSEGVNGLGIG

-2333 VWKPIDGCSVC
+2333 VWKPIDGCSIC

-2356 CSNGHYTGSSYN
+2356 CSDGYYTGSSYN
-2368 ICINPLNYL
+2368 ICINPLDYL

-2489 SLNLIETTT
+2489 SLNLIETTNS
-2498 TCLLSGYTDFSIG
+2498 CPLSGYTDFSIG

-2522 PLFPSNNV
+2522 PIFPTNET

-2546 IVKDNIVAQNKILCS
+2546 IVKDSIDAQNKILCS

-2574 QIDLVTAQITL
+2574 QIDSVTAQITL

-2626 GITETLVL
+2626 GLTETLVL

-2647 LYERQRNYIAILRN
+2647 LYERQRNYIAILRD

-2668 ITNTLISDYDTVF
+2668 ISNTLISDYNTVF

>member
-1 MAKNKRI
+1 MANNKRI

-77 DIVSENSP
+77 DIVDADTP

-97 NLDLTNPISYVWYG
+97 NLDITNPLSYVWYG
-111 SSKELIRASLI
+111 SAKELIRASLI
-122 EIQNNYPAAIYV
+122 DIQNNYPAAIYV

-141 SGNNITDYVYDLS
+141 TGNNITNYVYNLS

-193 FTLKHTSYVIEH
+193 FTLKYGSYRIEH
-205 NGILKN
+205 NGISKK

-223 SEIELVVDGNPFPEL
+223 SEVELVVEGNPFPEL
-238 TGLILPQISFLS
+238 TGLILPQISFLTT
-250 APIDAPIPYF
+250 PIDASIQYF

-269 KFFSGLNDL
+269 KFFTGLNDL

-296 STQPT
+296 STKYT
-301 DNGVLLTSKKLFN
+301 DNGVLLTSKKIFN
-314 FPISEDGYNLNFF
+314 FPLLEDGYNLNFF

-341 GDDLDNSKTDIIVR
+341 GEDLDNSRTDIIIR

-361 VNSFDTVPMADGND
+361 ISSFDTIPRGDGND
-375 YILNGEKAT
+375 YVLNGEKAS

-393 FDYIKKY
+393 FDFIKKY

-405 LAHVVTY
+405 FAHVVTY

-427 YMLGLDPV
+427 YMLGLDPI
-435 TFITDNSFSKM
+435 TFVTDNTFSKL

-479 IAWIWKS
+479 IAWLWKS
-486 KGTRKAVE
+486 KGSRKAVE

-514 MVDKPLDVEEIKRLL
+514 ILDKPLDVEEIKRLL
-529 YIYTGEVNLDIIPY
+529 YIYTGEVNFQNIPY
-543 DENGFPLPP
+543 DENGYPLPP
-552 INGDLVITN
+552 INGDIVITN
-561 YIDQTTGQLVENDY
+561 FIDPNTGELVENDY

-597 NLDGN
+597 NLEGN

-607 PYDGGSEYLQ
+607 AYDGGSEYLQ

-660 SEFYTTQL
+660 SEFFTTQL
-668 TFNPAINTYQ
+668 TFNPVINTYQ

-684 DVNYSIIETPL
+684 NVNYSIIETPL

-700 TTFQQQFETA
+700 TTFQQQFEAA
-710 EQAYL
+710 EEAYL
-715 DYQQQILQN
+715 NFQQQIQQN
-724 SYLSYSPEW
+724 SYLAYSPEW

-758 NQTLQICVNEI
+758 NQTLQICVDEI
-769 PRDNFQIDCS
+769 PQDNFQIDCS
-779 SLSAI
+779 SLSAV

-805 ASCCT
+805 ASCCI
-810 SEGGKYV
+810 SEGGQYV

-822 ECRVVEYCSK
+822 ECRIVEYCSK
-832 IAPCVGE
+832 TAPCVGE
-839 PVNTLPNGI
+839 PVDTLPNGI
-848 IVFDLTNNT
+848 IVFELTNNT
-857 MPTNVYSFNNRCY
+857 MPSNIYSFNNKCY
-870 QLTSNGQTY
+870 QLTPNGVT
-879 FFGSTSS
+879 FFSTSPS
-886 SSVTPQNYLNAL
+886 SNTSTIPPQNYLNSL
-898 NPNAP
+898 NPNSLP
-903 GSQFTIL
+903 SSFFKL
-910 FTQVS
+910 FKEVDCELT
-915 CQLSTIISSP
+915 TIISSP

-933 NYQIIEEND
+933 NFQIIEEDD
-942 ISYIVCTSGSSLT
+942 ISYIVCISGSSLT
-955 TIPPIIDDIIGW
+955 TPTSNTNDIQNYIGG
-967 LDGQLSG
+967 LEGELNG
-974 TTSTSGTT
+974 TTSTSGTNGT
-982 SPSGPTPVG
+982 VGNTTNPSV
-991 PVGPAVGPVG
+991 
-1001 PVLPVGPVG
+1001 
-1010 PVLPV
+1010 
-1015 GPVGPV
+1015 
-1021 LPVGPVGPALPV
+1021 PALP
-1033 GISTGSGFSTS
+1033 S
-1044 STFLPFTPV
+1044 SPV
-1053 IGLAGTTLP
+1053 IGLGGVTVP
-1062 NTNPIGIIGLGAE
+1062 NVNPIGMTGSGKE
-1075 TIETPLVGTT
+1075 TVETPIGSSKYKSL
-1085 FANINS
+1085 NLEIEK
-1091 QINQSTI
+1091 STI
-1098 QDLIQTYNGIITSYQ
+1098 QTQIETYS
-1113 NQTFAIPPSLYNT
+1113 NQLSTVTGGTTYVIPPSLFDT

-1139 VPQYYSTTIFDD
+1139 VPQYYSTTIYDD
-1151 CLEEAIIVMGVGE
+1151 CLEEAIIVKGVGE
-1164 DCIDCYESILNSL
+1164 DCIDCFEVILNSL
-1177 FDDPDFMNPENWVVH
+1177 FEDPDFMNPANWVVH

-1197 GRVSFTPVE
+1197 GRVSFTPIE
-1206 YYNDFILDWNATE
+1206 YYNDFILDWNATG
-1219 QLAQLYQSVGA
+1219 QLAELYQSVGE

-1249 IPYVDSGNLYV
+1249 IPYVDNGNLYV

-1311 FDYMIKYQTENLN
+1311 FDYMVKYQTENLK

-1329 INCYP
+1329 IDCYP

-1340 SLNSLSCMNFV
+1340 SLNSLLCMNFV
-1351 SFTNSEEDS
+1351 SFTNSSEES
-1360 SLLENNFNDIE
+1360 SILENNFNDNE

-1398 NITPMEVWYSVN
+1398 NITSLKDSYSVN
-1410 YDHGLFN
+1410 AN
-1417 NITNTYLEITTT
+1417 WVKNIFDTYEEIVTT
-1429 PNSELLNTLNFDYS
+1429 PNSELLSSFDFDYS
-1443 ELITYGTDLNSIKNE
+1443 ELITYGTDLNNIKKEVDISIGDCF
-1458 LSITIGECYLLNIE
+1458 TLNIVQ
-1472 EPGCFI
+1472 PGCFI
-1478 DFNQYITTTNICMLQ
+1478 DFNEYITTTNICMLE
-1493 IPLEYGLWTNLYL
+1493 IPLEYGLWTNLYMD
-1506 NYKNTIEGI
+1506 YKNTIEGI
-1515 NGVISQYES
+1515 IGVISQYEF
-1524 NCVVEGTTE
+1524 NCNLEETPE
-1533 NLPTKSVLTN
+1533 NQPTKSVLSN

-1548 EKQKNKVISEKDV
+1548 EKQKNTLISSKET
-1561 QVDILVTENGKL
+1561 QVDTLTTENNKL
-1573 KTTLS
+1573 KITETLIDS
-1578 IVETQINQKN
+1578 QITEKN
-1588 SQIDVINKALSD
+1588 SQIEVINKALSNA
-1600 VTLPLDCKIYED
+1600 TLPLDCKIYED
-1612 KITEIDSFNVDGYC
+1612 KINEINTFDVDSYC

-1632 VKKEITLSDGNLY
+1632 NTKTINTRDRELY
-1645 KNCVKLENQRLQS
+1645 NNCVKTENARLSSEKTVYSNLLYNCQQNNYLEEQLVVAKFENQKEVENTLV
-1658 EKNIYVDLLNNCN
+1658 KD
-1671 GINLLEQKLVNAK
+1671 INVV
-1684 FQNNQKSINSLI
+1684 
-1696 KEIGVGQKNINTLS
+1696 KENINTLS
-1710 KKYEVIGNET
+1710 KNYLVIGDET
-1720 TKTSQLDQNDYI
+1720 TQKSTLDNNDYI
-1732 NTINETAKI
+1732 NTINKTALI
-1741 LGVTPKEI
+1741 LGVTPKSI
-1749 TNSEGHIN
+1749 TNAEGQIVLN
-1757 LTDSEKITLSIEL
+1757 DSQKVTLNIEL
-1770 QKNKTQVSSL
+1770 QKNKTQVSTL
-1780 ENQKSELT
+1780 EKQKEDIA
-1788 YDITVNDNN
+1788 YDIVQNDNST
-1797 VLKTTFTTE
+1797 LKTTITIDE
-1806 QVVDVI
+1806 IVDVI
-1812 VEDVSTVPSPC
+1812 AEAQSEIPSPC
-1823 DPEIPNPCCNQELL
+1823 DPTLPNPCCSQELF

-1842 TLELLQTKLLEIEN
+1842 TLETLQTKLIEIEN
-1856 VTESLYDQ
+1856 ITESVYDE
-1864 WYSEILSQYNDYIN
+1864 WYSEILTQYNNYIN

-1884 TLIDNLKLNFKL
+1884 TLIDDLKLNFKL

-1904 YTNQVD
+1904 YTSQVD
-1910 SSLTYLP
+1910 SNLTYLP
-1917 YTQSVNPFWEF
+1917 YTQSVNPFWVF

-1938 LEGTEQDIAIIE
+1938 LEGSEQDIALIE
-1950 DSIYTEL
+1950 DSVFTEL

-1967 LFEPN
+1967 LFQPN

-1977 FTIPNC
+1977 FTIPEC
-1983 VCDDLRLLYPNKE
+1983 VCDNLRRLYPEKE

-2007 CSVCLLVD
+2007 CSVCLLID

-2024 KTERIVSLNNCLI
+2024 KTERLVSLNNCLI

-2051 YTEQGIIRETI
+2051 YTDQGIITETI

-2077 IVKMG
+2077 VVKLG

-2117 DPAKAIECDVFNYWK
+2117 DPAKAIECDVFNFWK

-2142 SCTSASTVV
+2142 NCTSASTVV
-2151 YDGQVYSSTT
+2151 YSGQVYSSTT
-2161 LVDYTLDLSASTSG
+2161 LFDYSLDLSASTTG
-2175 LTFSCSTITNSLETI
+2175 LTFSCSTFTNTLVNQ
-2190 VTNLKNQYYTLTS
+2190 VTELKNEYYALTS
-2203 DYINSLNAT
+2203 DYTNSLNAS
-2212 YYDLQNLGYPLSNFN
+2212 YYDLLNLGSILSGFE

-2234 TDTIVINNN
+2234 TDTLVINNN
-2243 QSTNNLF
+2243 QQTDNLF
-2250 SLITENYDG
+2250 GLITENYDG
-2259 TLSVYESYIFSGST
+2259 TLSVYETYIYSGST

-2284 SGITAQTFNQT
+2284 SGVTAQTFNQT
-2295 TFVNEDCCNTL
+2295 TFVDENCCKTL
-2306 NNLLNSEGVNGLGIG
+2306 NSILNGEGLDGLGLG

-2333 VWKPIDGCSVC
+2333 VWKPIDGCSIC

-2356 CSNGHYTGSSYN
+2356 CSNGYYTGNTYN
-2368 ICINPLNYL
+2368 ICINPLDYL
-2377 DIQPSEIN
+2377 DVQPSEIN
-2385 VKDVFDQLVQ
+2385 VKDMFDQLVQ

-2476 TIFDQNKYQYKRY
+2476 TIFDQNKFQYKKY
-2489 SLNLIETTT
+2489 SLNFIETTT
-2498 TCLLSGYTDFSIG
+2498 GCTLSAYTDFSIG

-2522 PLFPSNNV
+2522 PIYPTNDV

-2537 IKIKTIQID
+2537 IKIKNIQIEL
-2546 IVKDNIVAQNKILCS
+2546 VKDNIAAQNKILCS
-2561 LNLQDFDTPNLQT
+2561 LNLQDLDTPNLQS
-2574 QIDLVTAQITL
+2574 QIDVVTAQIQL
-2585 LTNNLNNLET
+2585 LTGNLTNLET
-2595 QLNDLYTNLSN
+2595 QLSNLLTNLSN
-2606 EETQYILQQQNYY
+2606 EETQYLLQQQNYY
-2619 SNFTSCS
+2619 SNFMSCS
-2626 GITETLVL
+2626 GLTETLVQ
-2634 AESNLNNFIPGTT
+2634 AENNLVNFIPGTT
-2647 LYERQRNYIAILRN
+2647 LYERQRNYISILRD

-2668 ITNTLISDYDTVF
+2668 VSNTLISDYNKVF

-2697 IGDPDWEEGGYF
+2697 LGDPDWEEGGYF

>member
-1 MAKNKRI
+1 MANNKRI

-77 DIVSENSP
+77 DIVTENTP

-141 SGNNITDYVYDLS
+141 TGNNITDYVYDLS

-193 FTLKHTSYVIEH
+193 FTLKNTSYVIEH
-205 NGILKN
+205 NGIRKN

-223 SEIELVVDGNPFPEL
+223 SEIELIVEGNPFPEL

-250 APIDAPIPYF
+250 TPIDSSIPYF

-269 KFFSGLNDL
+269 KFFSSLNEL

-296 STQPT
+296 STKFT
-301 DNGVLLTSKKLFN
+301 DNGVVLTSKKLFD
-314 FPISEDGYNLNFF
+314 FPILEDGYNLNFF

-341 GDDLDNSKTDIIVR
+341 GEDLDNSRTDIIIR

-361 VNSFDTVPMADGND
+361 INSFDTVPRADGDD
-375 YILNGEKAT
+375 YVLNGEKAT

-412 DKKNNVPDVLVKDLA
+412 DKKNNVPDALVKDLA

-435 TFITDNSFSKM
+435 TFITDNTFSKLY
-446 FLPSNGAGE
+446 LPSNGGGE

-479 IAWIWKS
+479 IAWLWKS

-514 MVDKPLDVEEIKRLL
+514 IVDKPLDVEEIKKLL
-529 YIYTGEVNLDIIPY
+529 YIYTGEVNFNNIPY
-543 DENGFPLPP
+543 DDNGFPLPP

-582 AGGWYRETYGSNVVT
+582 AGGWYRETYGSNVIT

-607 PYDGGSEYLQ
+607 AYDGGSEYLQ

-625 NFNSEPTVTVTATTL
+625 NFNSEPTVTVTAKTL
-640 GENYFLN
+640 GDNYFLN
-647 YNHGLFNSVPSGT
+647 YNHGLFNSVPSAT
-660 SEFYTTQL
+660 TEFFTTQL

-700 TTFQQQFETA
+700 TTFQQQFEAA
-710 EQAYL
+710 EEAYL

-724 SYLSYSPEW
+724 SYLAYSPEW

-739 YMVAQNNALLE
+739 YTVAQNNALLE

-758 NQTLQICVNEI
+758 NQTLQICVNEL
-769 PRDNFQIDCS
+769 PQDNFKIDCS
-779 SLSAI
+779 SLSAV

-810 SEGGKYV
+810 SEGGQYV

-832 IAPCVGE
+832 SAPCVGE
-839 PVNTLPNGI
+839 PVDTLPNGI
-848 IVFDLTNNT
+848 IVFEMTNNT
-857 MPTNVYSFNNRCY
+857 MPSNVYTLNGKCY
-870 QLTSNGQTY
+870 QLTKAGQVYFIGVTNLSNNTITGGQG
-879 FFGSTSS
+879 GSVQS
-886 SSVTPQNYLNAL
+886 YLNNITTNIL
-898 NPNAP
+898 PKDFYKYF
-903 GSQFTIL
+903 QEVDCDFT
-910 FTQVS
+910 TV
-915 CQLSTIISSP
+915 ISSP

-933 NYQIIEEND
+933 NYQLIEENN

-955 TIPPIIDDIIGW
+955 TPSSITNDIDEYINDLGTQ
-967 LDGQLSG
+967 LDG
-974 TTSTSGTT
+974 TSGTNGNVVST
-982 SPSGPTPVG
+982 TPDKGEPVPFTNPSVPS
-991 PVGPAVGPVG
+991 
-1001 PVLPVGPVG
+1001 LP
-1010 PVLPV
+1010 
-1015 GPVGPV
+1015 
-1021 LPVGPVGPALPV
+1021 
-1033 GISTGSGFSTS
+1033 S
-1044 STFLPFTPV
+1044 TPV
-1053 IGLAGTTLP
+1053 IGLAGTTVP
-1062 NTNPIGIIGLGAE
+1062 NTNPIGMVGSGKE
-1075 TIETPLVGTT
+1075 TVETPLVGAT
-1085 FANINS
+1085 FKKINF
-1091 QINQSTI
+1091 QIEQNAIQEQIQIYHELVPPNLSST
-1098 QDLIQTYNGIITSYQ
+1098 
-1113 NQTFAIPPSLYNT
+1113 FVIPPSLYDT
-1126 SIGYVELQNPIGE
+1126 TIGYVELQNPIGE
-1139 VPQYYSTTIFDD
+1139 VPQYYSTTIYDD
-1151 CLEEAIIVMGVGE
+1151 CLEEAIIVKGVGQ
-1164 DCIDCYESILNSL
+1164 DCIDCYETILNSL
-1177 FDDPDFMNPENWVVH
+1177 FEDPNFMDPTNWVVH
-1192 VIDEY
+1192 TIDEY
-1197 GRVSFTPVE
+1197 GRVSFTPTE
-1206 YYNDFILDWNATE
+1206 YYNDFVLDWNATG

-1242 DTTTNNL
+1242 DTITNNL
-1249 IPYVDSGNLYV
+1249 IPYVDNGNLYT
-1260 ENPNSISN
+1260 ENPNSITN

-1311 FDYMIKYQTENLN
+1311 FDYMIKYQTENLK

-1329 INCYP
+1329 IDCYP

-1340 SLNSLSCMNFV
+1340 TLNSLYCMNFV

-1360 SLLENNFNDIE
+1360 SLLENNFNDNE

-1385 NEPIVECCNAVGG
+1385 NEPILQCCNAVGG
-1398 NITPMEVWYSVN
+1398 NITELKESYSVN
-1410 YDHGLFN
+1410 FN
-1417 NITNTYLEITTT
+1417 WVRNITNTYGEIITT
-1429 PNSELLNTLNFDYS
+1429 PNSQLLNTFDFDYS
-1443 ELITYGTDLNSIKNE
+1443 ELITYGTNLNSIKKE
-1458 LSITIGECYLLNIE
+1458 LERSIGDCYFLNIV

-1478 DFNQYITTTNICMLQ
+1478 DFNKYITTTNICMLE
-1493 IPLEYGLWTNLYL
+1493 IPLEYGLWTNLYMD
-1506 NYKNTIEGI
+1506 YKNTIEGI

-1524 NCVVEGTTE
+1524 NCVVEETPE
-1533 NLPTKSVLTN
+1533 NLPTKAVLTN

-1548 EKQKNKVISEKDV
+1548 EKQKNTVISEKNT
-1561 QVDILVTENGKL
+1561 QVDLLVTENTKL
-1573 KTTLS
+1573 KTNLTA
-1578 IVETQINQKN
+1578 IDVQINQKN

-1600 VTLPLDCKIYED
+1600 VTLPLDCIVYENEIYA
-1612 KITEIDSFNVDGYC
+1612 IDSFNVEGYC
-1626 KAQVYG
+1626 TTQIYG
-1632 VKKEITLSDGNLY
+1632 DKKEITLRDRDLFN
-1645 KNCVKLENQRLQS
+1645 NCVKTENERLSAQKKIYLE
-1658 EKNIYVDLLNNCN
+1658 LLSNCN
-1671 GINLLEQKLVNAK
+1671 KNNTLEQELVNAK
-1684 FQNNQKSINSLI
+1684 FQNNQELINQLI
-1696 KEIGVGQKNINTLS
+1696 KEIGIVQDNINTLS
-1710 KKYEVIGNET
+1710 KNYLIIGNEVT
-1720 TKTSQLDQNDYI
+1720 QTSQMDQNDYK

-1749 TNSEGHIN
+1749 TNVEGYID
-1757 LTDSEKITLSIEL
+1757 LTDSEKITLTIEL
-1770 QKNKTQVSSL
+1770 QKNQTQVSSL
-1780 ENQKSELT
+1780 IQQKDELI
-1788 YDITVNDNN
+1788 YDITINETNVN
-1797 VLKTTFTTE
+1797 KTTFTTE

-1812 VEDVSTVPSPC
+1812 TQDLAEVPSPC
-1823 DPEIPNPCCNQELL
+1823 DPTIPNPCCTQELL

-1842 TLELLQTKLLEIEN
+1842 TLELLETNLLEITDI
-1856 VTESLYDQ
+1856 TESLYDD
-1864 WYSEILSQYNDYIN
+1864 WYSEILTQYNNYIN
-1878 STESYL
+1878 NTESYL

-1910 SSLTYLP
+1910 SNLTYLP

-1928 NPSVGYSGII
+1928 DPSVGYSGII
-1938 LEGTEQDIAIIE
+1938 LDGSEQDIALIQ
-1950 DSIYTEL
+1950 DSVFTEL

-1972 WNTFN
+1972 WGTFN
-1977 FTIPNC
+1977 FTIPEC
-1983 VCDDLRLLYPNKE
+1983 VCDDLRRLYPNKE

-2007 CSVCLLVD
+2007 CSVCLLID

-2024 KTERIVSLNNCLI
+2024 KTERLVSLNNCLI

-2051 YTEQGIIRETI
+2051 YTDQGIITETV
-2062 YPDGPCNTASTSNYQ
+2062 YPDGPCNTASTNNYQ
-2077 IVKMG
+2077 VVKMG

-2117 DPAKAIECDVFNYWK
+2117 DPSKAIECDVFNYWK
-2132 NIDCSGSCPT
+2132 NIDCDGGCPT

-2151 YDGQVYSSTT
+2151 YSGMVYSSTT
-2161 LVDYTLDLSASTSG
+2161 LLDYTLDLSASTTG
-2175 LTFSCSTITNSLETI
+2175 LTFSCSTFTDILENQ
-2190 VTNLKNQYYTLTS
+2190 VTELKNQYYTLTS
-2203 DYINSLNAT
+2203 DYNNSLNAT
-2212 YYDLQNLGYPLSNFN
+2212 YYDLLNLGYGLSNFE

-2234 TDTIVINNN
+2234 TDTLVINNN
-2243 QSTNNLF
+2243 QQTNNLF
-2250 SLITENYDG
+2250 GLITENYDG
-2259 TLSVYESYIFSGST
+2259 TISVYESYIYSGST
-2273 PYTGGTLVEVL
+2273 PYIGGTLVQVL
-2284 SGITAQTFNQT
+2284 SGVTAQTFNQT
-2295 TFVNEDCCNTL
+2295 TFVNEECCKTI
-2306 NNLLNSEGVNGLGIG
+2306 NNLLNGEGTEGLGLG
-2321 KNYQWDSNNGYC
+2321 KNYQWDSSLSKC
-2333 VWKPIDGCSVC
+2333 LWKPIDGCSVC

-2356 CSNGHYTGSSYN
+2356 CSNGYYTGSSYN
-2368 ICINPLNYL
+2368 ICINPLDYL

-2468 NSGKVYRN
+2468 NSGKIYRN
-2476 TIFDQNKYQYKRY
+2476 TIFDQNKFQYKRY
-2489 SLNLIETTT
+2489 SLNLIETTNS
-2498 TCLLSGYTDFSIG
+2498 CPLSAYTDFSIG
-2511 SEDVYSLVEQI
+2511 SEYVYSLVEQI
-2522 PLFPSNNV
+2522 PLFPTNDT

-2537 IKIKTIQID
+2537 IRIKNIQIEL
-2546 IVKDNIVAQNKILCS
+2546 VKDNIAAQNKILCS
-2561 LNLQDFDTPNLQT
+2561 LNLQDFDTPNLQS
-2574 QIDLVTAQITL
+2574 QIDSVSAQITL

-2595 QLNDLYTNLSN
+2595 QLSTLYTDLSA
-2606 EETQYILQQQNYY
+2606 EETKYLLQQQNYY
-2619 SNFTSCS
+2619 SNFMSCS
-2626 GITETLVL
+2626 GLTETLL
-2634 AESNLNNFIPGTT
+2634 QAENNLNNFIYGTT
-2647 LYERQRNYIAILRN
+2647 LYERQRNYIAILRD
-2661 KVNKCVR
+2661 KIYKCVR
-2668 ITNTLISDYDTVF
+2668 ASNTLISDYNTVF

-2697 IGDPDWEEGGYF
+2697 IGDPDWEDGGDF

>member
-1 MAKNKRI
+1 MANNKRI

-77 DIVSENSP
+77 DIVSENTP

-111 SSKELIRASLI
+111 STKELIRASLI

-154 ADESTFKVNSNFFVN
+154 SDESTFKVNSNFFVN

-205 NGILKN
+205 NGITKN

-250 APIDAPIPYF
+250 APIDASIPYF

-296 STQPT
+296 STKTT
-301 DNGVLLTSKKLFN
+301 DNGVILTSKKLFN
-314 FPISEDGYNLNFF
+314 FPILEDGYNLNFF

-341 GDDLDNSKTDIIVR
+341 GEDLDNSKTDIIIR

-361 VNSFDTVPMADGND
+361 VNSFDTVPRADGDD
-375 YILNGEKAT
+375 YVLNGEKAT

-405 LAHVVTY
+405 FAHVVTY

-435 TFITDNSFSKM
+435 TFITDNTFSKM

-479 IAWIWKS
+479 IAWLWKS

-514 MVDKPLDVEEIKRLL
+514 MVDKPLDIEEIKRLL
-529 YIYTGEVNLDIIPY
+529 YIYTGEVNLDNIPY

-597 NLDGN
+597 NLGGN

-647 YNHGLFNSVPSGT
+647 YNHGLFNGVPSGT

-700 TTFQQQFETA
+700 TTFQQQFESA

-715 DYQQQILQN
+715 DYQQQIQQN
-724 SYLSYSPEW
+724 SYLAYSPEW

-769 PRDNFQIDCS
+769 PQDNFQIDCS
-779 SLSAI
+779 SLSAV

-805 ASCCT
+805 ASCCA
-810 SEGGKYV
+810 SEGGQYV

-832 IAPCVGE
+832 TAPCVGE
-839 PVNTLPNGI
+839 PVDTLPNGI

-857 MPTNVYSFNNRCY
+857 MPTNVYSFNNKCY
-870 QLTSNGQTY
+870 QLTPAGQTY
-879 FFGSTSS
+879 FFGPTSS
-886 SSVTPQNYLNAL
+886 ISPQNYLNGL

-903 GSQFTIL
+903 ANL
-910 FTQVS
+910 FSKYFKEVA
-915 CQLSTIISSP
+915 CQLTTIISSP

-933 NYQIIEEND
+933 NYQIIEEDD

-955 TIPPIIDDIIGW
+955 TPTSNINDITTYVEELG
-967 LDGQLSG
+967 GQLSG
-974 TTSTSGTT
+974 TSGTSGTNGT
-982 SPSGPTPVG
+982 GGVI
-991 PVGPAVGPVG
+991 
-1001 PVLPVGPVG
+1001 VLPSVPS
-1010 PVLPV
+1010 LPS
-1015 GPVGPV
+1015 
-1021 LPVGPVGPALPV
+1021 
-1033 GISTGSGFSTS
+1033 I
-1044 STFLPFTPV
+1044 PV
-1053 IGLAGTTLP
+1053 IGLGGKTVP
-1062 NTNPIGIIGLGAE
+1062 NTNPIGMIGAGKE
-1075 TIETPLVGTT
+1075 TVETPLAGAT
-1085 FANINS
+1085 FKKINF
-1091 QINQSTI
+1091 QIDQSTI
-1098 QDLIQTYNGIITSYQ
+1098 QDQIETYDKLLTSSS
-1113 NQTFAIPPSLYNT
+1113 NTTFVIPPSLYNT
-1126 SIGYVELQNPIGE
+1126 TIGYVELQNPIGE
-1139 VPQYYSTTIFDD
+1139 VPQYYSTTIYDD
-1151 CLEEAIIVMGVGE
+1151 CLEEAIIVKGVGE
-1164 DCIDCYESILNSL
+1164 DCIDCFESILNSL
-1177 FDDPDFMNPENWVVH
+1177 FDDPDFMNPSNWVVH

-1197 GRVSFTPVE
+1197 GRVSFTPIE
-1206 YYNDFILDWNATE
+1206 YYNDFILDWNATG
-1219 QLAQLYQSVGA
+1219 QLAELYQSVGA

-1249 IPYVDSGNLYV
+1249 IPYVDNGNLYV
-1260 ENPNSISN
+1260 ENPNSITN
-1268 AVVDPN
+1268 AVVDTN

-1311 FDYMIKYQTENLN
+1311 FDYMIKYQTENLK

-1340 SLNSLSCMNFV
+1340 SLNSLNCMNFV
-1351 SFTNSEEDS
+1351 SFTNSEENS
-1360 SLLENNFNDIE
+1360 SLLENNFNDNE

-1398 NITPMEVWYSVN
+1398 NINQLKDWVTINSNWV
-1410 YDHGLFN
+1410 N
-1417 NITNTYLEITTT
+1417 NITNTYVEIITT
-1429 PNSELLNTLNFDYS
+1429 PNSQLLNTFDFDYS
-1443 ELITYGTDLNSIKNE
+1443 ELITYGTDLNTLKSE
-1458 LSITIGECYLLNIE
+1458 LTTNIGECYFLNIVQ
-1472 EPGCFI
+1472 PGCLIKF
-1478 DFNQYITTTNICMLQ
+1478 DSYITTTNVCMLE
-1493 IPLEYGLWTNLYL
+1493 IPLEYGLWTNLYMD
-1506 NYKNTIEGI
+1506 YKNTIEGVI
-1515 NGVISQYES
+1515 GVISQYES
-1524 NCVVEGTTE
+1524 NCIEEESPE
-1533 NLPTKSVLTN
+1533 NLPTKAVLTN
-1543 EIINS
+1543 EIIDS
-1548 EKQKNKVISEKDV
+1548 EKQKNKVISEKDT
-1561 QVDILVTENGKL
+1561 QVDLLVTENEKL
-1573 KTTLS
+1573 KTTLA

-1612 KITEIDSFNVDGYC
+1612 KISEIDSFNVDGYC
-1626 KAQVYG
+1626 TAQIYG
-1632 VKKEITLSDGNLY
+1632 NKKQITLRDRDLY
-1645 KNCVKLENQRLQS
+1645 NNCVKLENQRLQS
-1658 EKNIYVDLLNNCN
+1658 EKSVYVELLNNCN
-1671 GINLLEQKLVNAK
+1671 RFNILEQELVNAK
-1684 FQNNQKSINSLI
+1684 FRNDQKSINSI
-1696 KEIGVGQKNINTLS
+1696 NTQIGVTQENINTLS

-1720 TKTSQLDQNDYI
+1720 TQTSQLDQNDYI

-1749 TNSEGHIN
+1749 TNKEGNID
-1757 LTDSEKITLSIEL
+1757 LTDSEKVTLSIEL
-1770 QKNKTQVSSL
+1770 QKNQKQVSSL
-1780 ENQKSELT
+1780 ENQKSELI

-1797 VLKTTFTTE
+1797 ILKTTITTT

-1823 DPEIPNPCCNQELL
+1823 DPEIPNTCCNQELL

-1856 VTESLYDQ
+1856 VTESLYDE
-1864 WYSEILSQYNDYIN
+1864 WYSQILSQYNDYIN

-1884 TLIDNLKLNFKL
+1884 TLIDDLKLNFKL

-1910 SSLTYLP
+1910 SNLTYLP

-1938 LEGTEQDIAIIE
+1938 LEGTEQDIALIE
-1950 DSIYTEL
+1950 DSVYTEL

-1983 VCDDLRLLYPNKE
+1983 VCDDLRRLYPNKE

-2024 KTERIVSLNNCLI
+2024 KTERLVSLNNCLI

-2051 YTEQGIIRETI
+2051 YTDQGIITETV
-2062 YPDGPCNTASTSNYQ
+2062 YPDGACNTASTNNYQ

-2117 DPAKAIECDVFNYWK
+2117 DPAKAIECDVFNFWK

-2142 SCTSASTVV
+2142 SCTSASTVE
-2151 YDGQVYSSTT
+2151 YNGQVYSSTT
-2161 LVDYTLDLSASTSG
+2161 LVDYTLDLSASTTG

-2190 VTNLKNQYYTLTS
+2190 VTDLKNQYYTLTS
-2203 DYINSLNAT
+2203 DYTNSLNAS
-2212 YYDLQNLGYPLSNFN
+2212 YYDLQNLGYPLSNFS

-2243 QSTNNLF
+2243 QYTDNLF

-2295 TFVNEDCCNTL
+2295 TFVDEDCCNTL
-2306 NNLLNSEGVNGLGIG
+2306 NSLLNSEGVNGLGIG

-2356 CSNGHYTGSSYN
+2356 CSDGHYTGSSYN
-2368 ICINPLNYL
+2368 ICINPLDYL

-2385 VKDVFDQLVQ
+2385 VKDIFDQLVQ

-2489 SLNLIETTT
+2489 SLNLIDTTS
-2498 TCLLSGYTDFSIG
+2498 CPLSGYTDFSIG
-2511 SEDVYSLVEQI
+2511 SEDVYSLVEQV
-2522 PLFPSNNV
+2522 PLFPSNDV

-2561 LNLQDFDTPNLQT
+2561 LNLQDLDTPNLQT
-2574 QIDLVTAQITL
+2574 QIDSVTAQITL
-2585 LTNNLNNLET
+2585 LTNNLTNLET

-2606 EETQYILQQQNYY
+2606 EETQYILQQKNYY

-2647 LYERQRNYIAILRN
+2647 LYERQRNYIAILRD

-2668 ITNTLISDYDTVF
+2668 ISNTLISDYNTVF

-2697 IGDPDWEEGGYF
+2697 LGDPDWEDGGYF